1 MQTKRSNRA
10 TYLLVWALVCSF
22 KLYADTSH
30 ATIFEI
36 LLDSNKHPY
45 FVEAY
50 TNTEQTKLKK
60 LYQLNQNQLLWFSS
74 KHPVQTINQLLAL
87 YANASA
93 QGLVS
98 SDYASQYLAAQW
110 QNIQQSNPDYYQFA
124 AFDTALSLTF
134 LRYLNDLHY
143 GRVPPQQQ
151 GFHLQQKKIIDL
163 ASATYGAIQID
174 AVNTLVADMQ
184 PKLKP
189 YQQLKTA
196 LIKYRR
202 LARHFKQPLHFELE
216 DSLHPGDSSSVVSQ
230 LQRYLDAVNT
240 PIDQAIKPGNNSNN
254 IYTDELVIK
263 VQNLQAQHG
272 QGDDGIIGKQTLAT
286 LNTL

>member
-1 MQTKRSNRA
+1 
-10 TYLLVWALVCSF
+10 L
-22 KLYADTSH
+22 
-30 ATIFEI
+30 FE
-36 LLDSNKHPY
+36 
-45 FVEAY
+45 
-50 TNTEQTKLKK
+50 
-60 LYQLNQNQLLWFSS
+60 
-74 KHPVQTINQLLAL
+74 
-87 YANASA
+87 
-93 QGLVS
+93 
-98 SDYASQYLAAQW
+98 
-110 QNIQQSNPDYYQFA
+110 
-124 AFDTALSLTF
+124 
-134 LRYLNDLHY
+134 
-143 GRVPPQQQ
+143 Q

-202 LARHFKQPLHFELE
+202 LARHFKQPLHFNQGVNSIYLYCAIGSAGKV
-216 DSLHPGDSSSVVSQ
+216 DDFLL
-230 LQRYLDAVNT
+230 LQMKALL
-240 PIDQAIKPGNNSNN
+240 NN

-286 LNTL
+286 LNTPFSQRVEAWSIGVFTASR